1 MDGEDSR
8 STATGAPT
16 QAAPREPPAPHVLSP
31 EEDLN
36 AAISRDLRS
45 KMELARELGR
55 GAADLTNELCEAAL
69 SEAEGRASEA
79 LGILRSAQSR
89 LESQTDE
96 LVRQRLTE
104 LGERRESLEKTGA
117 HISVGDDLRLG
128 LGPPRYGRAGGRGF
142 RRVVDTDRRMTQFE
156 SDWRGLQGLLAQ
168 VEGLRSEASEI
179 GIPLGEIASEV
190 EAIRD
195 RLREPN
201 LTEDA
206 LDVVAQEAAQTLML
220 LHEAIPSALAEELL
234 KGESV
239 LDRYPE
245 DHAASAVAKRL
256 HLEVMRHLKK
266 GRLAEAVRSVQ
277 DLRREL
283 AELEV
288 AAAASPAIAAIPGPT
303 IEETEEEMLDRLL
316 KKARSLA
323 SRVRTLPPDSDI
335 AHDCGGR
342 DTAGDRPPSFPQ
354 AQGGGPYADPPHAHA
369 DHHPDRG
376 AIDEPGA
383 SRDHSDAPSPRG
395 PTERGRALE
404 VEGLPFPTD
413 NIRDAFLEAAR
424 DRDVVVAADVLKRA
438 EALLD
443 HAWPGDWVRVRELLR
458 RADQLRRL
466 PKRSALTW
474 RSLTLGWGI
483 RADICWPN
491 R

>member
-1 MDGEDSR
+1 MPSSCPICEQPIPSTAVHCSVCGFPTGLAIEGLRSMDGEDSR

-117 HISVGDDLRLG
+117 HISVGDDLR
-128 LGPPRYGRAGGRGF
+128 RASDLLATGEREDAI

-206 LDVVAQEAAQTLML
+206 LDAVAQEAAQTLML

-256 HLEVMRHLKK
+256 HLEATRHLKK

-335 AHDCGGR
+335 AHDAAVEIR
-342 DTAGDRPPSFPQ
+342 Q
-354 AQGGGPYADPPHAHA
+354 A
-369 DHHPDRG
+369 
-376 AIDEPGA
+376 
-383 SRDHSDAPSPRG
+383 
-395 PTERGRALE
+395 
-404 VEGLPFPTD
+404 TD
-413 NIRDAFLEAAR
+413 
-424 DRDVVVAADVLKRA
+424 
-438 EALLD
+438 
-443 HAWPGDWVRVRELLR
+443 LLR
-458 RADQLRRL
+458 SHKLKEAD
-466 PKRSALTW
+466 
-474 RSLTLGWGI
+474 LTLTRLMRMLTTIPTGG
-483 RADICWPN
+483 
-491 R
+491 

>member
-1 MDGEDSR
+1 MPSSCPICEQPIPSTAVHCSVCGFPTGLAIEGLRSMDGEAAR
-8 STATGAPT
+8 AAGADAPS
-16 QAAPREPPAPHVLSP
+16 QAAPRAPSEPHVLSP

-36 AAISRDLRS
+36 AAISRDLRT

-69 SEAEGRASEA
+69 SEADGRASEA

-89 LESQTDE
+89 LETQTDE
-96 LVRQRLTE
+96 LVRLRLTE

-117 HISVGDDLRLG
+117 HISVGDDLRQAADDLASG
-128 LGPPRYGRAGGRGF
+128 EREEAI
-142 RRVVDTDRRMTQFE
+142 RRVVETDRRMTQFE

-168 VEGLRSEASEI
+168 VEGLRSEAAEI

-190 EAIRD
+190 EAIRE

-201 LTEDA
+201 LTEEA
-206 LDVVAQEAAQTLML
+206 LDAVAQEAAQTLML

-234 KGESV
+234 RDEAI

-245 DHAASAVAKRL
+245 DHAASAVPKRL
-256 HLEVMRHLKK
+256 HLEANRHLKK

-303 IEETEEEMLDRLL
+303 VEETEEETLDRLL

-335 AHDCGGR
+335 AHDAAVEIR
-342 DTAGDRPPSFPQ
+342 Q
-354 AQGGGPYADPPHAHA
+354 A
-369 DHHPDRG
+369 
-376 AIDEPGA
+376 
-383 SRDHSDAPSPRG
+383 
-395 PTERGRALE
+395 
-404 VEGLPFPTD
+404 TD
-413 NIRDAFLEAAR
+413 
-424 DRDVVVAADVLKRA
+424 
-438 EALLD
+438 
-443 HAWPGDWVRVRELLR
+443 LLR
-458 RADQLRRL
+458 SHRLKEAD
-466 PKRSALTW
+466 
-474 RSLTLGWGI
+474 LTLTRLMRMLTTVPSGS
-483 RADICWPN
+483 
-491 R
+491 

>member
-1 MDGEDSR
+1 VPSSCPICEQPIPSTAVHCSVCGFPTGLAIEGLRSMDGEDSR
-8 STATGAPT
+8 SSATGAPT
-16 QAAPREPPAPHVLSP
+16 QVAPREPPAPHVLSP

-117 HISVGDDLRLG
+117 HISVGEDLRQATDLLATG
-128 LGPPRYGRAGGRGF
+128 EREDAI
-142 RRVVDTDRRMTQFE
+142 RRVVETDRRMTQFE

-190 EAIRD
+190 EAIRE

-206 LDVVAQEAAQTLML
+206 LDAVAQEAAQTLML

-234 KGESV
+234 KGETV
-239 LDRYPE
+239 LDRFPE

-256 HLEVMRHLKK
+256 HLEATRHLKK

-288 AAAASPAIAAIPGPT
+288 AAAASPAIAAIHGPT

-335 AHDCGGR
+335 AHDAAVEIR
-342 DTAGDRPPSFPQ
+342 Q
-354 AQGGGPYADPPHAHA
+354 A
-369 DHHPDRG
+369 
-376 AIDEPGA
+376 
-383 SRDHSDAPSPRG
+383 
-395 PTERGRALE
+395 
-404 VEGLPFPTD
+404 TD
-413 NIRDAFLEAAR
+413 
-424 DRDVVVAADVLKRA
+424 
-438 EALLD
+438 
-443 HAWPGDWVRVRELLR
+443 LLR
-458 RADQLRRL
+458 SHKLKEAD
-466 PKRSALTW
+466 
-474 RSLTLGWGI
+474 LTLTRLMRMLTTI
-483 RADICWPN
+483 PTRS
-491 R
+491 

>member
-1 MDGEDSR
+1 MPSSCPICEQPIPSTAVHCSVCGFPTGLAIEGLRSMDGEDSR

-117 HISVGDDLRLG
+117 HISVGDDLR
-128 LGPPRYGRAGGRGF
+128 RASDLLATGEREDAI

-206 LDVVAQEAAQTLML
+206 LDAVAQEAAQTLML

-256 HLEVMRHLKK
+256 HLEATRHLKK

-323 SRVRTLPPDSDI
+323 SRFRTLPPDSDI
-335 AHDCGGR
+335 AHDAAVEIR
-342 DTAGDRPPSFPQ
+342 Q
-354 AQGGGPYADPPHAHA
+354 A
-369 DHHPDRG
+369 
-376 AIDEPGA
+376 
-383 SRDHSDAPSPRG
+383 
-395 PTERGRALE
+395 
-404 VEGLPFPTD
+404 TD
-413 NIRDAFLEAAR
+413 
-424 DRDVVVAADVLKRA
+424 
-438 EALLD
+438 
-443 HAWPGDWVRVRELLR
+443 LLR
-458 RADQLRRL
+458 SHKLKEAD
-466 PKRSALTW
+466 
-474 RSLTLGWGI
+474 LTLTRLMRMLTTIPTGG
-483 RADICWPN
+483 
-491 R
+491 